1 MRDVWVA
8 IPTAQK
14 SHVPAQ
20 LRKWQDQG
28 YKLALFVDPGPVD
41 LPEIG
46 LGILMLTQPVALV
59 LYTYSFVVI
68 LGGTIA
74 FIITSHFPE

>member
-1 MRDVWVA
+1 MN
-8 IPTAQK
+8 Q
-14 SHVPAQ
+14 PATNP
-20 LRKWQDQG
+20 
-28 YKLALFVDPGPVD
+28 APGPADGTAATGSGRRRLLRRGPWENASAGV
-41 LPEIG
+41 IG

-74 FIITSHFPE
+74 FLITSHFPE